1 MEHFENLTCPAC
13 GKPSERPL
21 ASYLAQPLWRCG
33 CGYTVTLP
41 VAQVQ
46 AMLARIEV
54 AKRLVRFTELP
65 TE

>member
-1 MEHFENLTCPAC
+1 MEHFEHLNCPAC
-13 GKPSERPL
+13 GSPSERPL
-21 ASYLAQPLWRCG
+21 ASYISQPLWRCG
-33 CGYTVTLP
+33 CGFSVTLP

-54 AKRLVRFTELP
+54 AKRLLHSTQRP

>member
-1 MEHFENLTCPAC
+1 MTDFENLTCPAC
-13 GKPSERPL
+13 GKLSERPL
-21 ASYLAQPLWRCG
+21 ASYLAQPHWRCA
-33 CGYTVTLP
+33 CGYSVTLP

-65 TE
+65 AE